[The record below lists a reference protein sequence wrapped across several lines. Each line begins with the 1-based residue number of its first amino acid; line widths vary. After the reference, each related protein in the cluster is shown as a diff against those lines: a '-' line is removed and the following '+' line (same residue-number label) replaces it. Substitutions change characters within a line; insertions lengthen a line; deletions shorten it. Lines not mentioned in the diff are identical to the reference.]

1 MTDVS
6 PEERRFYASVDTG
19 FEESSVVRARNR
31 GINAISAGLCGASPR
46 RRALFGRFI
55 TQASSLDGRQSKAL
69 IEINR
74 GPADLE
80 IIGGAR
86 ILPPSGALEKI
97 HGIAIKRLS

>member
-19 FEESSVVRARNR
+19 CAL
-31 GINAISAGLCGASPR
+31 GTAALTPSPR
-46 RRALFGRFI
+46 ACAARRPGVGHYLVGLL